1 MELAQS
7 RDGDKLREAK
17 EKTQVCLCYGPTVW
31 LWTSP
36 FPLGVGLS
44 ICGMN
49 SWTFEELNKMG
60 EGQLSNNIQNMS

>member
-1 MELAQS
+1 M
-7 RDGDKLREAK
+7 
-17 EKTQVCLCYGPTVW
+17 W

-36 FPLGVGLS
+36 FPLGIGFS

-49 SWTFEELNKMG
+49 SWAFEELNKMG